1 MAYTLLYHPLSSYCM
16 KVLTALYESG
26 TPFMPKSVNLQ
37 DEAERAAL
45 IRLWPIGKFP
55 VLRDE
60 DRDLTVPESTIII
73 EHLAQQHPAAAPLV
87 PSDPKL
93 ALATRAQ
100 DRFYDLYVHNQMQEI
115 VGDRLRPANA
125 KDPTGVEY
133 ARKRL
138 ATSYDMLERDMV
150 AKTSVQKTS
159 GHKTWA
165 IGDQFTMA
173 DCAAAPALFYANK
186 VQPFEATHPALAAY
200 FGRLKERPSF
210 KRALEEAQPYMK
222 FFPEE

>member
-16 KVLTALYESG
+16 KVVTALYESG
-26 TPFMPKSVNLQ
+26 TPFTPKSVNLQ

-45 IRLWPIGKFP
+45 LKLYPVGKFP

-73 EHLAQQHPAAAPLV
+73 EHLAQQHPGAASLV

-93 ALATRAQ
+93 ALAVRAQ
-100 DRFYDLYVHNQMQEI
+100 DRFYDLYVHNQMQTI

-125 KDPTGVEY
+125 KDPTGVAF
-133 ARKRL
+133 ARGRL
-138 ATSYDMLERDMV
+138 ATSYDMIERDM
-150 AKTSVQKTS
+150 AGKTSAP
-159 GHKTWA
+159 KTWA
-165 IGDQFTMA
+165 TGEQFTMA

-186 VQPFEATHPALAAY
+186 VQPFEDTHPKLLAY
-200 FGRLKERPSF
+200 FTRLSERPSF
-210 KRALEEAQPYMK
+210 KRALDEAEPYMK
-222 FFPEE
+222 FFPNE

>member
-16 KVLTALYESG
+16 KVVMALYESG
-26 TPFMPKSVNLQ
+26 TPFTPKNVNLQ

-45 IRLWPIGKFP
+45 IKLSPIGKFP

-60 DRDLTVPESTIII
+60 ERGLTVPESTIII

-93 ALATRAQ
+93 ALAVRAQ

-138 ATSYDMLERDMV
+138 ATSYDMLDRDM
-150 AKTSVQKTS
+150 ASR
-159 GHKTWA
+159 TWA

-186 VQPFEATHPALAAY
+186 VQPFEGTHPKLAAY

-210 KRALEEAQPYMK
+210 KRALDEAEPYMK
-222 FFPEE
+222 FFPKE

>member
-1 MAYTLLYHPLSSYCM
+1 M
-16 KVLTALYESG
+16 KVLTALYESD
-26 TPFMPKSVNLQ
+26 TPFTPKSVNLQ

-45 IRLWPIGKFP
+45 LKLYPVGKFP

-93 ALATRAQ
+93 ALAVRAQ

-125 KDPTGVEY
+125 KDSTGVEY

-138 ATSYDMLERDMV
+138 ATSYDMIELDMV
-150 AKTSVQKTS
+150 S
-159 GHKTWA
+159 KTWA
-165 IGDQFTMA
+165 TGDKFTMA

-186 VQPFEATHPALAAY
+186 VQPFEGTHSKLAAY

-222 FFPEE
+222 FFPAE

>member
-26 TPFMPKSVNLQ
+26 TPFTPKSVNLQ

-45 IRLWPIGKFP
+45 LELYPVGKFP

-60 DRDLTVPESTIII
+60 DRNLTVPESTIII
-73 EHLAQQHPAAAPLV
+73 EHLAQQHPGAAPLV

-93 ALATRAQ
+93 ALQVRAQ

-125 KDPTGVEY
+125 KDPTGVAA
-133 ARKRL
+133 ARARL
-138 ATSYDMLERDMV
+138 ATSYDMIERDM
-150 AKTSVQKTS
+150 AGKS
-159 GHKTWA
+159 WA
-165 IGDQFTMA
+165 AGEQFTMA

-186 VQPFEATHPALAAY
+186 VQPFEDTHPRLLAY
-200 FGRLKERPSF
+200 FNRLLERPSF
-210 KRALEEAQPYMK
+210 RRALDEAEPYMK
-222 FFPEE
+222 FFPKE

>member
-26 TPFMPKSVNLQ
+26 TPFTPKSVNLQ

-45 IRLWPIGKFP
+45 LKLWPVGKFP

-73 EHLAQQHPAAAPLV
+73 EHLAHQHPAAASLL

-93 ALATRAQ
+93 ALAVRAQ

-125 KDPTGVEY
+125 KDPTGVES

-138 ATSYDMLERDMV
+138 ATSYDMIERDM
-150 AKTSVQKTS
+150 ASKA
-159 GHKTWA
+159 WA
-165 IGDQFTMA
+165 TGGQFTMA
-173 DCAAAPALFYANK
+173 DCAAAPALFYGNK
-186 VQPFEATHPALAAY
+186 VQPFEATHPKLAAY

-222 FFPEE
+222 FFPTE

>member
-16 KVLTALYESG
+16 KALTALYESG
-26 TPFMPKSVNLQ
+26 TPFTPKSVNLQ

-45 IRLWPIGKFP
+45 LKLYPVGKFP

-60 DRDLTVPESTIII
+60 GRDLTVPESTIII
-73 EHLAQQHPAAAPLV
+73 EYLAQQHPGASPLV
-87 PSDPKL
+87 PTDPKL
-93 ALATRAQ
+93 ALAVRAQ

-115 VGDRLRPANA
+115 VGDRLRPAGA
-125 KDPTGVEY
+125 KDPTGVES

-138 ATSYDMLERDMV
+138 ATSYDMIERDM
-150 AKTSVQKTS
+150 APKA
-159 GHKTWA
+159 WA
-165 IGDQFTMA
+165 AGDKFTMA

-186 VQPFEATHPALAAY
+186 VQPFESTHSKLAAY
-200 FGRLKERPSF
+200 FSRLKERPSF

-222 FFPEE
+222 FFPAE

>member
-16 KVLTALYESG
+16 KVLAALYESG
-26 TPFMPKSVNLQ
+26 TPFTPKSVNLQ

-45 IRLWPIGKFP
+45 LKLYPVGKFP

-73 EHLAQQHPAAAPLV
+73 EHLAQHHPAAAPLV

-93 ALATRAQ
+93 ALRVRAQ
-100 DRFYDLYVHNQMQEI
+100 DRFYDLYVHNQMQTI

-125 KDPTGVEY
+125 KDPTGVAH
-133 ARKRL
+133 ARSRL
-138 ATSYDMLERDMV
+138 ATSYDMIERDM
-150 AKTSVQKTS
+150 ASNTSAP
-159 GHKTWA
+159 KTWA
-165 IGDQFTMA
+165 AGDQFTMA

-186 VQPFEATHPALAAY
+186 VQPFEDTHPKLAAY
-200 FGRLKERPSF
+200 FGRLLERTSF
-210 KRALEEAQPYMK
+210 KRALDEAQPYMK
-222 FFPEE
+222 FFPKE

>member
-16 KVLTALYESG
+16 KVLTALYESE
-26 TPFMPKSVNLQ
+26 TPFTPKSVNLQ

-45 IRLWPIGKFP
+45 LKLWPIGKFP

-93 ALATRAQ
+93 ALAVRAQ

-125 KDPTGVEY
+125 KDPTGVEH

-138 ATSYDMLERDMV
+138 ATSYDMLERDM
-150 AKTSVQKTS
+150 ASKA
-159 GHKTWA
+159 WA
-165 IGDQFTMA
+165 AGDKFTMA
-173 DCAAAPALFYANK
+173 DCAAAPALFYGNK
-186 VQPFEATHPALAAY
+186 VQPFEATHPKLAAY
-200 FGRLKERPSF
+200 FGRLKQRPSF
-210 KRALEEAQPYMK
+210 ERALEEAQPYMK
-222 FFPEE
+222 FFPAE

>member
-26 TPFMPKSVNLQ
+26 TPFTPKSVNLQ

-45 IRLWPIGKFP
+45 IKLWPIGKFP

-60 DRDLTVPESTIII
+60 ARDLTVPESTIII
-73 EHLAQQHPAAAPLV
+73 EYLAQQYPAAAPLV

-93 ALATRAQ
+93 ALAVRAQ

-138 ATSYDMLERDMV
+138 ATSYDMIERDM
-150 AKTSVQKTS
+150 ASKS
-159 GHKTWA
+159 WA
-165 IGDQFTMA
+165 IGNQFTMA

-186 VQPFEATHPALAAY
+186 VQPFEATHPKLAAY

-210 KRALEEAQPYMK
+210 KRALEEAEPYMK
-222 FFPEE
+222 FFPKE

>member
-1 MAYTLLYHPLSSYCM
+1 VAYTLLYHPLSSYCM

-26 TPFMPKSVNLQ
+26 TPFTPKSVNLQ

-45 IRLWPIGKFP
+45 LELYPVGKFP

-60 DRDLTVPESTIII
+60 DRNLTVPESTIII
-73 EHLAQQHPAAAPLV
+73 EHLAQQHPGAAPLV

-93 ALATRAQ
+93 ALQVRAQ

-125 KDPTGVEY
+125 KDPTGVAA
-133 ARKRL
+133 ARARL
-138 ATSYDMLERDMV
+138 ATSYDMIERDMAGKSWV
-150 AKTSVQKTS
+150 A
-159 GHKTWA
+159 GE
-165 IGDQFTMA
+165 QFTMA

-186 VQPFEATHPALAAY
+186 VQPFEDTHPRLLAY
-200 FGRLKERPSF
+200 FNRLLERPSF
-210 KRALEEAQPYMK
+210 RRALDEAEPYMK
-222 FFPEE
+222 FFPKE

>member
-26 TPFMPKSVNLQ
+26 TPFTPKSVNLQ
-37 DEAERAAL
+37 DEAERNAL
-45 IRLWPIGKFP
+45 LKLYPIGKFP

-93 ALATRAQ
+93 ALAVRAQ

-115 VGDRLRPANA
+115 VGDRLRPADA
-125 KDPTGVEY
+125 KDPTGVEH
-133 ARKRL
+133 ARKRI
-138 ATSYDMLERDMV
+138 ATSYDMIERDMV
-150 AKTSVQKTS
+150 S
-159 GHKTWA
+159 KTWA
-165 IGDQFTMA
+165 AGEQFTMA
-173 DCAAAPALFYANK
+173 DCAAAPALFYGNK
-186 VQPFEATHPALAAY
+186 VQPFEATQPKLTAY

-210 KRALEEAQPYMK
+210 KRALEEAEPYMK
-222 FFPEE
+222 FFPKE